1 MHTYYRANIFERLIF
16 LDKHAFTYEQYCSV
30 VEKNIILQETSYY
43 NGKKKIRCLNHLKCK
58 HEFGGCKNKFVI
70 AKQEKAAEAIEKTQP

>member
-30 VEKNIILQETSYY
+30 VDKNIILQETSYY
-43 NGKKKIRCLNHLKCK
+43 NGKKKIKCLNHLKCK

-70 AKQEKAAEAIEKTQP
+70 AKQEKAAKAIEKRQP

>member
-16 LDKHAFTYEQYCSV
+16 LDKHAFTYEQNSSV
-30 VEKNIILQETSYY
+30 VDKNIILQETSYY
-43 NGKKKIRCLNHLKCK
+43 NGKKKIKCLNHLKCK

-70 AKQEKAAEAIEKTQP
+70 AKQEKAAKAIEKRQP